1 MFGQRQLASWI
12 LVMSISVLVVTTGD
26 PDCYKSEN
34 GFVKFDGRCTNTK
47 TYTLSVNSNQLDIKF
62 ERNGNPK
69 RPLKQVYFVIVSS
82 TIYFSVNLNIG
93 GCSFQVSFV
102 VFENSGGFSYNNK
115 DFTKATAQSDKI
127 TFNNE
132 KVVTKTCSVN
142 FETIE
147 DDKYKVEVS
156 IHPDNPEGFA
166 ITFENASF
174 YSPVAKS
181 VRDWVWILWSVLY
194 STLLLIFLVFSS
206 VLGVAIVIVCVVI
219 SSILYCI
226 FHKKDEKP
234 QVVESYVAGSKQPL
248 PAIVVTPSVKKESAK
263 SKTSPGWAYA
273 KNAEIARST
282 RQREI
287 ERRKSLPERRT
298 LHDIRRSA
306 HKKNSAIAM
315 AKMKAA
321 KSKRDNSGKKV
332 AAAQAKQQT
341 TKKLSDHLKDFLE
354 GLKSSFKSKK
364 QVSAEVAAL
373 VATTP
378 QVKTKSLAPTQTDAS
393 TARDYSTCPTTRAT
407 TDVTTDFT
415 TDATTEVT
423 TTGARTTD
431 DTRSAV

>member
-26 PDCYKSEN
+26 PNCYKSEN
-34 GFVKFDGRCTNTK
+34 GFVEFNGRCTNTN

-62 ERNGNPK
+62 EGRGNPSDA
-69 RPLKQVYFVIVSS
+69 L
-82 TIYFSVNLNIG
+82 TVNLNIG
-93 GCSFQVSFV
+93 GCAFPVSFV

-115 DFTKATAQSDKI
+115 DFTKATAQTDKI
-127 TFNNE
+127 TFNNNAAL
-132 KVVTKTCSVN
+132 TMQCSVN
-142 FETIE
+142 FETI
-147 DDKYKVEVS
+147 DDSKYKVDVS
-156 IHPDNPEGFA
+156 IHPNNQEDFA
-166 ITFENASF
+166 ITFENAFF
-174 YSPVAKS
+174 YSPVTKS
-181 VRDWVWILWSVLY
+181 VSDWVWILC
-194 STLLLIFLVFSS
+194 S
-206 VLGVAIVIVCVVI
+206 VLGVAGVIVCLLI
-219 SSILYCI
+219 SSVLYCI

-234 QVVESYVAGSKQPL
+234 QVVESHVAGSKQPL

-332 AAAQAKQQT
+332 AEAQAKQEI
-341 TKKLSDHLKDFLE
+341 TKKLSGHLKDFLE

-378 QVKTKSLAPTQTDAS
+378 QVKTKSLAPTQSDAS
-393 TARDYSTCPTTRAT
+393 TARDYSTCPTTTRASTTRAT

-415 TDATTEVT
+415 TDATTDVT

>member
-34 GFVKFDGRCTNTK
+34 GSVKFNGRCTNTK

-69 RPLKQVYFVIVSS
+69 SS
-82 TIYFSVNLNIG
+82 DDVTLNIG
-93 GCSFQVSFV
+93 GCEFKTVFQELGNSA
-102 VFENSGGFSYNNK
+102 VFTYELQE
-115 DFTKATAQSDKI
+115 FTKATAHSDKI
-127 TFNNE
+127 TFNNNAAL
-132 KVVTKTCSVN
+132 TKQCSVN
-142 FETIE
+142 FETID
-147 DDKYKVEVS
+147 DDKYKVDVS
-156 IHPDNPEGFA
+156 IHPNNPEDFS

-181 VRDWVWILWSVLY
+181 VRDWVWILC
-194 STLLLIFLVFSS
+194 S

-226 FHKKDEKP
+226 FHRKDEKP

-248 PAIVVTPSVKKESAK
+248 PAVVVTPSVKKESAK

-332 AAAQAKQQT
+332 AEAQAKQET

-407 TDVTTDFT
+407 TDFTTDFT

>member
-34 GFVKFDGRCTNTK
+34 GFV
-47 TYTLSVNSNQLDIKF
+47 
-62 ERNGNPK
+62 
-69 RPLKQVYFVIVSS
+69 
-82 TIYFSVNLNIG
+82 VNLNIG

-132 KVVTKTCSVN
+132 K
-142 FETIE
+142 
-147 DDKYKVEVS
+147 
-156 IHPDNPEGFA
+156 
-166 ITFENASF
+166 NASF

-181 VRDWVWILWSVLY
+181 VRDWVWILC
-194 STLLLIFLVFSS
+194 S

-287 ERRKSLPERRT
+287 ERRKKFAGASDLARHPSQCSQEE
-298 LHDIRRSA
+298 LGYCH
-306 HKKNSAIAM
+306 
-315 AKMKAA
+315 
-321 KSKRDNSGKKV
+321 GKDEGREV
-332 AAAQAKQQT
+332 QT
-341 TKKLSDHLKDFLE
+341 
-354 GLKSSFKSKK
+354 
-364 QVSAEVAAL
+364 
-373 VATTP
+373 
-378 QVKTKSLAPTQTDAS
+378 
-393 TARDYSTCPTTRAT
+393 
-407 TDVTTDFT
+407 
-415 TDATTEVT
+415 
-423 TTGARTTD
+423 
-431 DTRSAV
+431 

>member
-34 GFVKFDGRCTNTK
+34 G
-47 TYTLSVNSNQLDIKF
+47 SV
-62 ERNGNPK
+62 
-69 RPLKQVYFVIVSS
+69 V
-82 TIYFSVNLNIG
+82 TLNIG

-115 DFTKATAQSDKI
+115 DFTKATAQTDKI
-127 TFNNE
+127 TFNHE
-132 KVVTKTCSVN
+132 KILTKQCSVN
-142 FETIE
+142 FETID
-147 DDKYKVEVS
+147 DDKYKVDVS
-156 IHPDNPEGFA
+156 IHPNNPEGFA

-174 YSPVAKS
+174 YSPVTKS
-181 VRDWVWILWSVLY
+181 VPYWVWILC
-194 STLLLIFLVFSS
+194 S

-219 SSILYCI
+219 SSVLYCI

-248 PAIVVTPSVKKESAK
+248 PAVVVTPSVKKESAK